1 MQMIEKELSNALLG
15 WYPFEQESEILWI
28 SNGNSKYET
37 IFDFFSQEKMNIEK
51 RNMEEAEL
59 LAEKYDYVIIIGLY
73 FDIEEAGTLLRK
85 LRNSLKQDGKLLLA
99 VDNRL
104 GIRYFC
110 GDKDPY
116 TNHVL
121 DGIDNYAKVSMQ
133 RKEKMAGKAYSKAE
147 LEKLLE
153 TSGFQKHKFYSVMPA
168 LERPQIIMADQY
180 IPNELLDIR
189 IFPQYNSPQT
199 IFMEEERLYDDFIQN
214 GLFHIMANGFLVEC
228 TAEGTLSD
236 AEQITISGDR
246 GHQEALAT
254 IIKKDRYVCKR
265 SLYHEGKTQL
275 YNLVQN
281 TIYLQKHD
289 VPIVQTCLK
298 ENAIV
303 MPYIQGQI
311 ATEHFRDLLRQNTGQ
326 FLNEMER
333 FFDIILHSSE
343 HISYEKVNWQHFDP
357 EWNQRKVDDPN
368 LHKWEKLAYGS
379 EEDRDNIGVILER
392 GYIDLVSL
400 NCFWVNSDFLF
411 FDQEFYVENL
421 PANVIMVRNIDL
433 IYGSHVE
440 LESILPKDE
449 VLRHFSLFEH
459 RKLWRQ
465 YTNSFMRGLRNEK
478 ELSAYHKRV
487 RRDMRIVNSNR
498 HRMDY
503 TQEKYDK
510 LFTNIF
516 RNIDHKKIFL
526 FGSGKFSEQFIKQFQ
541 DCYEIAGIV
550 DNNSEKWGMTL
561 ENIEIT
567 SPAILKEQQ
576 DPFKVFICIK
586 FFEDVLEQLKHMGI
600 REMAVYNPAL
610 EYERPLKP
618 AIVLQKEEQ
627 KPYHVG
633 YVAGVFD
640 LFHIGHLNLLKRAK
654 EQCDYL
660 IVGVVSDEQVIRD
673 KRTSPYVPFE
683 ERREIVQSCKY
694 VDEAVRI
701 PEDNPGTEEA
711 YRRYHFDVQFSGSDY
726 ENDPDW
732 LAKREYLHQH
742 GAELVFFPYTQST
755 SSTKLKEK
763 IRK

>member
-28 SNGNSKYET
+28 LNGNSKYET
-37 IFDFFSQEKMNIEK
+37 IFDFFLQEKMNIEK
-51 RNMEEAEL
+51 CNMEEAEL
-59 LAEKYDYVIIIGLY
+59 LSKKYDYAIIIGLY
-73 FDIEEAGTLLRK
+73 FDIEEAGILLRR
-85 LRNSLKQDGKLLLA
+85 LRNRLKQNGKLLLA
-99 VDNRL
+99 VDNRF

-133 RKEKMAGKAYSKAE
+133 RKEKMTGKAYSKAE

-153 TSGFQKHKFYSVMPA
+153 TSGFQKQKFYSVMPA

-254 IIKKDRYVCKR
+254 IIKKDRCVCKR

-368 LHKWEKLAYGS
+368 LYKWEKLAYGS

-433 IYGSHVE
+433 IYGNLVE

-487 RRDMRIVNSNR
+487 RRDIRIVNSNR

-503 TQEKYDK
+503 TQEEYDK

-516 RNIDHKKIFL
+516 RNIDNKKIFL

-576 DPFKVFICIK
+576 KPFKVFICIK
-586 FFEDVLEQLKHMGI
+586 FFEDVLEQLKNMGV

-610 EYERPLKP
+610 EYERPIKP
-618 AIVLQKEEQ
+618 AMVLQKEEQ

-732 LAKREYLHQH
+732 MAKREYLHQH

-763 IRK
+763 IRQ

>member
-15 WYPFEQESEILWI
+15 WYPFELESEILWI
-28 SNGNSKYET
+28 TTKNSKYES
-37 IFDFFSQEKMNIEK
+37 IFEFLLQEK
-51 RNMEEAEL
+51 RNIKKCNADAVEL
-59 LAEKYDYVIIIGLY
+59 LSENYDYIIIIGLS
-73 FDIEEAGTLLRK
+73 FDVEETGTLLQK
-85 LRNSLKQDGKLLLA
+85 LRKRLKYDGKLLLA

-116 TNHVL
+116 THHVL
-121 DGIDNYAKVSMQ
+121 DGIDNYAKVSAQ
-133 RKEKMAGKAYSKAE
+133 RKERMTGKAYSKAE
-147 LEKLLE
+147 LQKLLE
-153 TSGFQKHKFYSVMPA
+153 TSGFQKQKFYSVMPV
-168 LERPQIIMADQY
+168 LERPQMIMSDQY

-199 IFMEEERLYDDFIQN
+199 IFMEEERLYDDFIHN

-228 TAEGTLSD
+228 TVEGTLFD
-236 AEQITISGDR
+236 AEQVTISGER

-254 IIKKDRYVCKR
+254 IIKKEQYVWKKA
-265 SLYHEGKTQL
+265 LYHEGKTQL
-275 YNLVQN
+275 YNLARN
-281 TIYLQKHD
+281 TVYLQEHN
-289 VPIVQTCLK
+289 VPVVQTRL
-298 ENAIV
+298 EEDAII
-303 MPYIQGQI
+303 MPYIQGKI
-311 ATEHFRDLLRQNTGQ
+311 ATEHFRDLLRLDVGQ
-326 FLNEMER
+326 FLNELEQ

-343 HISYEKVNWQHFDP
+343 HIPYEKVNWQHFDP
-357 EWNQRKVDDPN
+357 EWAQRKVDDPN

-379 EEDRDNIGVILER
+379 QDDRNDIGVILER

-400 NCFWVNSDFLF
+400 NCFWANSNFLF

-421 PANVIMVRNIDL
+421 PANVIMIRNIDL
-433 IYGSHVE
+433 IYGGYTE
-440 LESILPKDE
+440 LENILPKEE
-449 VLRHFSLFEH
+449 VLKHFSLFEH
-459 RKLWRQ
+459 RELWRR
-465 YTNSFMRGLRNEK
+465 YTYSFMRRLRNEK
-478 ELSAYHKRV
+478 ELSTYHKRV

-503 TQEKYDK
+503 TQEEYDK

-516 RNIDHKKIFL
+516 RNINHKKIFL
-526 FGSGKFSEQFIKQFQ
+526 FGSGRFSEQFIKQFQ
-541 DCYEIAGIV
+541 DSYEIAGIV
-550 DNNSEKWGMTL
+550 DNNSEKWGTTL

-576 DPFKVFICIK
+576 EPFKVFICIK
-586 FFEDVLEQLKHMGI
+586 FFEDVLEQLRSMGI

-610 EYERPLKP
+610 EYERPLKQV
-618 AIVLQKEEQ
+618 AALQKQER

-701 PEDNPGTEEA
+701 PEDHPGTEEA

-763 IRK
+763 IGQ